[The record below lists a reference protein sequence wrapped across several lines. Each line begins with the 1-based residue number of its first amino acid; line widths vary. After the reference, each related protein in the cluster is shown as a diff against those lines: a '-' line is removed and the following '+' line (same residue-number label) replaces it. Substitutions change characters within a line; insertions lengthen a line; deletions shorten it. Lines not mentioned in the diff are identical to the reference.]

1 MSINSFNSLLDK
13 AISVANVAGKKTE
26 EMVEASKL
34 KIQEVSVN
42 ADLANCY
49 EKIGSLVYSSKKF
62 GADNEQEIAQLI
74 AQADELLEQL
84 AQLQAKREEIRK
96 VRKCPNCGASCATDA
111 HFCSRCG
118 MVLHEETSELKDTDF
133 DIYYYAH
140 YANWLDTAAQEYKL
154 ASTVTGAVSDQTIV
168 DYIQQ
173 DDVITTTYANGT
185 VTTVNLKTGQIT
197 CNGTS
202 YALSDYVEEGGL
214 LS

>member
-34 KIQEVSVN
+34 KIQEVSIN

-84 AQLQAKREEIRK
+84 AQLQAKREEIPQGKK
-96 VRKCPNCGASCATDA
+96 VPELRRFLRDRRAFLLQMRHGAARGDQRGCPGGGSAV
-111 HFCSRCG
+111 RG
-118 MVLHEETSELKDTDF
+118 
-133 DIYYYAH
+133 
-140 YANWLDTAAQEYKL
+140 
-154 ASTVTGAVSDQTIV
+154 TGAGSSIR
-168 DYIQQ
+168 
-173 DDVITTTYANGT
+173 A
-185 VTTVNLKTGQIT
+185 
-197 CNGTS
+197 
-202 YALSDYVEEGGL
+202 
-214 LS
+214 

>member
-96 VRKCPNCGASCATDA
+96 VRKCPNCGASCSTMPHLEQKCA
-111 HFCSRCG
+111 S
-118 MVLHEETSELKDTDF
+118 V
-133 DIYYYAH
+133 
-140 YANWLDTAAQEYKL
+140 AQEAPSEPEKQDEEPLIEEKL
-154 ASTVTGAVSDQTIV
+154 
-168 DYIQQ
+168 
-173 DDVITTTYANGT
+173 
-185 VTTVNLKTGQIT
+185 
-197 CNGTS
+197 
-202 YALSDYVEEGGL
+202 
-214 LS
+214 

>member
-34 KIQEVSVN
+34 KIQEVSIN

-118 MVLHEETSELKDTDF
+118 MVLHEETSVVVPE
-133 DIYYYAH
+133 
-140 YANWLDTAAQEYKL
+140 AAQPKAQEQSEATEQPSSEPEQKDEEPLIEEKL
-154 ASTVTGAVSDQTIV
+154 
-168 DYIQQ
+168 
-173 DDVITTTYANGT
+173 
-185 VTTVNLKTGQIT
+185 
-197 CNGTS
+197 
-202 YALSDYVEEGGL
+202 
-214 LS
+214 

>member
-118 MVLHEETSELKDTDF
+118 MVLHEETSVVVPEEVQQSEVPE
-133 DIYYYAH
+133 
-140 YANWLDTAAQEYKL
+140 QEAPSEPEKQDKEPLIEEKL
-154 ASTVTGAVSDQTIV
+154 
-168 DYIQQ
+168 
-173 DDVITTTYANGT
+173 
-185 VTTVNLKTGQIT
+185 
-197 CNGTS
+197 
-202 YALSDYVEEGGL
+202 
-214 LS
+214 

>member
-62 GADNEQEIAQLI
+62 GADNEQEIEQLL

-84 AQLQAKREEIRK
+84 SQLQAKREEIRK

-118 MVLHEETSELKDTDF
+118 MVLHEETSVVAPE
-133 DIYYYAH
+133 
-140 YANWLDTAAQEYKL
+140 AAQPEPPEQPKAPEQQPSSEPEQKDEEPLIEQKL
-154 ASTVTGAVSDQTIV
+154 
-168 DYIQQ
+168 
-173 DDVITTTYANGT
+173 
-185 VTTVNLKTGQIT
+185 
-197 CNGTS
+197 
-202 YALSDYVEEGGL
+202 
-214 LS
+214 

>member
-84 AQLQAKREEIRK
+84 AQLQANREEIRK

-118 MVLHEETSELKDTDF
+118 MVLHEETGVVAPE
-133 DIYYYAH
+133 
-140 YANWLDTAAQEYKL
+140 AAQPQAQEQPEATEQPSSEPEQKDEDPLIEEKL
-154 ASTVTGAVSDQTIV
+154 
-168 DYIQQ
+168 
-173 DDVITTTYANGT
+173 
-185 VTTVNLKTGQIT
+185 
-197 CNGTS
+197 
-202 YALSDYVEEGGL
+202 
-214 LS
+214 

>member
-118 MVLHEETSELKDTDF
+118 MVLHEETSVVVPE
-133 DIYYYAH
+133 
-140 YANWLDTAAQEYKL
+140 AAQPQAQEQPEATEQPSSEPEQKDEDPLIEEKL
-154 ASTVTGAVSDQTIV
+154 
-168 DYIQQ
+168 
-173 DDVITTTYANGT
+173 
-185 VTTVNLKTGQIT
+185 
-197 CNGTS
+197 
-202 YALSDYVEEGGL
+202 
-214 LS
+214 

>member
-62 GADNEQEIAQLI
+62 GADNEQEIAQLRR
-74 AQADELLEQL
+74 ALDRFN
-84 AQLQAKREEIRK
+84 RE

-118 MVLHEETSELKDTDF
+118 MVLHEETSVVVPEEVQQSEVPE
-133 DIYYYAH
+133 
-140 YANWLDTAAQEYKL
+140 QEAPSEPEKQEGEPLIEEKL
-154 ASTVTGAVSDQTIV
+154 
-168 DYIQQ
+168 
-173 DDVITTTYANGT
+173 
-185 VTTVNLKTGQIT
+185 
-197 CNGTS
+197 
-202 YALSDYVEEGGL
+202 
-214 LS
+214 

>member
-84 AQLQAKREEIRK
+84 AQ

-118 MVLHEETSELKDTDF
+118 MVLHEETSVVVPEEVQQSEVPE
-133 DIYYYAH
+133 
-140 YANWLDTAAQEYKL
+140 QEAPSEPEKQDEEPLIEEKL
-154 ASTVTGAVSDQTIV
+154 
-168 DYIQQ
+168 
-173 DDVITTTYANGT
+173 
-185 VTTVNLKTGQIT
+185 
-197 CNGTS
+197 
-202 YALSDYVEEGGL
+202 
-214 LS
+214 